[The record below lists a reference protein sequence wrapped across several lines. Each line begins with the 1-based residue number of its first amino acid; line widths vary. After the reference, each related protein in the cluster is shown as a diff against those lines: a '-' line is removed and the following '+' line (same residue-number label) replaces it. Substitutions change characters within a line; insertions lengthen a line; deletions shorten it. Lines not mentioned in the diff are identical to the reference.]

1 MDNFDLKKYL
11 AEGRLTQEVE
21 FKTNERVAYK
31 DKNNPNFLYVDVKY
45 NHGLGGFLKALGSNT
60 LSGGEREQSVNRA
73 KLIAHDTAQELE
85 KNYNIEDIDVQDLE
99 NGIVRVFAVSDDFID
114 IDPKTDEKL
123 QSIVNYFKHTK

>member
-1 MDNFDLKKYL
+1 MSNFDLRKYL
-11 AEGRLTQEVE
+11 SEGRLTQEVE

-60 LSGGEREQSVNRA
+60 LSGGEREQSANRA

-99 NGIVRVFAVSDDFID
+99 NGIVRVFAVTLMCKIW
-114 IDPKTDEKL
+114 KM
-123 QSIVNYFKHTK
+123 V